1 MNQVAPLRRP
11 TMGQM
16 NLARQLVENPPLAPA
31 MRASVK
37 ADTYVSPERF
47 VAEQAKLFRRL
58 PLPIA
63 PSALLP
69 QPGMAAAHAEYG
81 LPLMVSRDNQGVAHV
96 LLNVCRH
103 RGTRLLDSRE
113 PVKLASVICPY
124 HAWSYRLDGSL
135 AGLPRAETFPG
146 LDKEVHGL
154 VAMPATEA
162 GGIIWVGLDRDQPP
176 NFASVAGELAGDLD
190 AFGLRDMHLYR
201 RRTHD
206 VAANWKLI
214 IDAFQESYHIR
225 RLHAKTIG
233 PYFAE
238 SISNSDRIGPHMRA
252 AVGRTE
258 FLQAAQ
264 SDDFDAL
271 RRAITYTYT
280 AFPATTIIVSP
291 DYVNILVA
299 YPQAADRTLV
309 EDFMLIPE
317 KPTSDKAED
326 HWRRSFELLDGGVF
340 ASEDFRAAAL
350 EQIGLTAGAISE
362 LLLGGLELSIR
373 RFHDTVE
380 EYLAHNS

>member
-1 MNQVAPLRRP
+1 
-11 TMGQM
+11 
-16 NLARQLVENPPLAPA
+16 
-31 MRASVK
+31 
-37 ADTYVSPERF
+37 
-47 VAEQAKLFRRL
+47 
-58 PLPIA
+58 
-63 PSALLP
+63 
-69 QPGMAAAHAEYG
+69 
-81 LPLMVSRDNQGVAHV
+81 
-96 LLNVCRH
+96 
-103 RGTRLLDSRE
+103 
-113 PVKLASVICPY
+113 
-124 HAWSYRLDGSL
+124 
-135 AGLPRAETFPG
+135 
-146 LDKEVHGL
+146 
-154 VAMPATEA
+154 
-162 GGIIWVGLDRDQPP
+162 
-176 NFASVAGELAGDLD
+176 
-190 AFGLRDMHLYR
+190 MHLYR

-380 EYLAHNS
+380 EYLARNS